1 MSLEQN
7 IQKLKDEAV
16 AEEKFLESF
25 LRIEKFWKNFK
36 TPIIIALV
44 VFVFGSAGYFVSQWF
59 AEMQKREHF
68 ALYES
73 LLSEPENE
81 QKLLALKQSGSP
93 LYELFLLK
101 RASVADDVS
110 ALEQLSG
117 SQEGFLAMLA
127 RYQAASL
134 KGDLSA
140 LDSLHDVDMMLAE
153 MTLLQRAYLLL
164 KKGDIAEAHSLLG
177 KIPLDSP
184 LRGIA
189 QFFVHYGITKTTQKA
204 ATQDASSIPE
214 GIEILDTNESQDNGV
229 IEGIELFNGAKSQ
242 PKE

>member
-36 TPIIIALV
+36 TPIIIVLV
-44 VFVFGSAGYFVSQWF
+44 VFVCGSAGYFASQWF
-59 AEMQKREHF
+59 VAMQKREHF

-73 LLSEPENE
+73 LLSEPTNE

-101 RASVADDVS
+101 RASMANDVP
-110 ALEQLSG
+110 ALEQLSN
-117 SQEGFLAMLA
+117 SQESFLAMLA

-134 KGDLSA
+134 KGDLQA
-140 LDSLHDVDMMLAE
+140 LNALHDVDVMLAE

-164 KKGDIAEAHSLLG
+164 KADNIDEAHSLLG

-189 QFFVHYGITKTTQKA
+189 QFFVHYGITKSARKA
-204 ATQDASSIPE
+204 TTQDASNVPE
-214 GIEILDTNESQDNGV
+214 GIEILDANESHNSGA

>member
-25 LRIEKFWKNFK
+25 LRVEKFWKNFK

-44 VFVFGSAGYFVSQWF
+44 VFVFGSAGYFASQWF
-59 AEMQKREHF
+59 VEMQKKEHF

-73 LLSEPENE
+73 LLAEPENE

-101 RASVADDVS
+101 RASVANDVA

-117 SQEGFLAMLA
+117 GQESFLAMLA

-134 KGDLSA
+134 KGDLQA
-140 LDSLHDVDMMLAE
+140 LNSLHDVDVMLAE

-164 KKGDIAEAHSLLG
+164 KTDAIAEAHSLLG

-184 LRGIA
+184 LHGIA
-189 QFFVHYGITKTTQKA
+189 QFFVHYGITKTTQA
-204 ATQDASSIPE
+204 AAAQDANNPPE
-214 GIEILDTNESQDNGV
+214 GIEIFDANESQNSGA

>member
-25 LRIEKFWKNFK
+25 LRVEQLWKNFK
-36 TPIIIALV
+36 TPILIVLV
-44 VFVFGSAGYFVSQWF
+44 VFICGSAGYFASQWF
-59 AEMQKREHF
+59 VAMQKREHF

-73 LLSEPENE
+73 LLAEPTNE

-101 RASVADDVS
+101 RASMTNDMPT
-110 ALEQLSG
+110 LEQLSSG
-117 SQEGFLAMLA
+117 QEHFLAMLA

-134 KGDLSA
+134 KGDLQA
-140 LDSLHDVDMMLAE
+140 LDSLHDVDVMLAE

-164 KKGDIAEAHSLLG
+164 KADNIDEAHSLLG

-189 QFFVHYGITKTTQKA
+189 QFFVHYGITKAAQKA
-204 ATQDASSIPE
+204 TTQDASSVME
-214 GIEILDTNESQDNGV
+214 GIEILDTNESHNSGA

>member
-36 TPIIIALV
+36 TPIIIVLV
-44 VFVFGSAGYFVSQWF
+44 VFVCGSAGYFVSQWF
-59 AEMQKREHF
+59 VEMQKREHF

-73 LLSEPENE
+73 LLSEPTNE

-101 RASVADDVS
+101 RASVANDVP
-110 ALEQLSG
+110 ALEQLSHA
-117 SQEGFLAMLA
+117 QEGFLAMLA
-127 RYQAASL
+127 RYQVASL
-134 KGDLSA
+134 KGDLQA
-140 LDSLHDVDMMLAE
+140 LDSLHDVDVMLAE

-164 KKGDIAEAHSLLG
+164 KADNIAEAHSLLG

-189 QFFVHYGITKTTQKA
+189 QFFVHYGITKSVQA
-204 ATQDASSIPE
+204 AAAQGANNIPE
-214 GIEILDTNESQDNGV
+214 GIEILDTNESQSGA